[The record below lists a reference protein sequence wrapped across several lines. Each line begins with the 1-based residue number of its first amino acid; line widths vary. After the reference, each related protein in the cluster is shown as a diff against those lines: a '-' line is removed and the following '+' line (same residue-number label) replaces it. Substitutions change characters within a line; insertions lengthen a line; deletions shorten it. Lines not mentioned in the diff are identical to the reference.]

1 MADRVCAVMMEDG
14 EEVILVSTTTHLP
27 EAHVRRRRFNPWLLV
42 IGLAAAL
49 LALGAWVAIDRA
61 TRSEPENLA
70 SSEVVA
76 MVKAQSAAAY
86 QAYDAKAA
94 AAFFAKDAVMEELD
108 PMVPNGHLV
117 TTGQQQI
124 FMRTQMGVDYFRQ
137 MGWRDDVGGVIQTG
151 RLVAATH
158 TFGVPGEEPYGEL
171 IVVDELDKSGK
182 IAHEWAFVRWLRSP
196 P

>member
-1 MADRVCAVMMEDG
+1 MADRVCAVMMEEG
-14 EEVILVSTTTHLP
+14 EEVSLVSTTTHLP
-27 EAHVRRRRFNPWLLV
+27 RAHMRRHLNPWLLV

-61 TRSEPENLA
+61 TRSEPQNLA

-76 MVKAQSAAAY
+76 MLKAQSAAAY

-108 PMVPNGHLV
+108 PMVGGHLV

-124 FMRTQMGVDYFRQ
+124 FKRTQMGVDYFRQ
-137 MGWRDDVGGVIQTG
+137 MGWRDDVGGVIQIG

-158 TFGVPGEEPYGEL
+158 TFGAPGEEPYGEL